1 MFIYNYIH
9 LWKNVNSPD
18 ETNPD
23 SGYTVDGR
31 LCLCEMMF
39 MLSTNAS
46 H

>member
-1 MFIYNYIH
+1 MF
-9 LWKNVNSPD
+9 NSPD

-31 LCLCEMMF
+31 LCLCEIMF